1 MSLRILSIPRY
12 TGKDGSILLASM
24 LPLALLLNF
33 FLFGPRYVA
42 RPGSFL
48 AATGITFAVLG
59 AAYLYFTHV
68 ALLLAHRFPG
78 SKRTTRRLLIVLFIF
93 LLSDFVILSLLLRG
107 YDYAGFLNYRYQ
119 EYDLVIVFCFCA
131 ILTVFLTFLNE
142 GIARYASYRRTLR
155 ETEELRQAYMQSQ
168 LLGLKSQVNPHFLFN
183 SLNTLSSLIS
193 DEQDAAAERFLDELS
208 KVYRYLLRNNEDYLV
223 VLQQELSFLRSYAY
237 LLRERHGA
245 AFQLTI
251 ADTDDVADL
260 QVPPLTLQFI
270 LEDILEQNSFS
281 REAPLL
287 ISVCSMGKALVLA
300 HNRQE
305 RHASGRELT
314 GEAGLENLRAKYRLL
329 AGKDLLIEEQG
340 SERHIIIPLI
350 EAEAAVWSP
359 TA

>member
-1 MSLRILSIPRY
+1 MSWRILSIPRY
-12 TGKDGSILLASM
+12 TGKDGTILLSSM
-24 LPLALLLNF
+24 LPLTLLLNF
-33 FLFGPRYVA
+33 FLFGPRYVG
-42 RPGSFL
+42 RPGIFL
-48 AATGITFAVLG
+48 TATLSTFAVLAG
-59 AAYLYFTHV
+59 AYLYYTRV
-68 ALLLAHRFPG
+68 ALLLAQRFPG
-78 SKRTTRRLLIVLFIF
+78 SHRTNRRLLLVLSIF

-107 YDYAGFLNYRYQ
+107 YDYIEFLNYRYQ

-142 GIARYASYRRTLR
+142 GIARYASYCRTLR

-223 VLQQELSFLRSYAY
+223 PLQQELSFLKSYAY

-245 AFQLTI
+245 AFQLTLE
-251 ADTDDVADL
+251 ASADVAGL
-260 QVPPLTLQFI
+260 LLPPLTLQFI

-281 REAPLL
+281 REAPLH
-287 ISVCSMGKALVLA
+287 ITVCSMGKALVLA

-350 EAEAAVWSP
+350 EEEIAAWSP
-359 TA
+359 TI